1 MDTPKPHNNNR
12 LDSSRS
18 GIWVASLGL
27 VFLVLAMLPATS
39 EAQNHSDSVR
49 QYIERT
55 EELLIWAQGLV
66 SETQSD
72 PARRV
77 LRQAAELHH
86 RSMGLFERGNMIES
100 LGVAR
105 RARDAMWH
113 SVRVAREAMGLD
125 ERIRIRAERF
135 RDQHANLMERARDNH
150 NEQALEFLERAR
162 RQADRA
168 RDIYHQGDAKLAW
181 KLWEQAGDLMHRAA
195 RLLADGGGPER
206 LESELERTR
215 QLIDRTRERL
225 GSEAG
230 PHQRQLLGEAE
241 EALQRARA
249 SQGEGQ
255 PGRALQMAGLAANL
269 ANRAGE
275 ASAGAPDNEAVERQL
290 ERFAARA
297 GRIAEQVADQVGES
311 GSKQARKMY
320 ERALRQRDRA
330 VEAQQAGDPELALR
344 QLRAAHG
351 LLNQAEE
358 LTR

>member
-1 MDTPKPHNNNR
+1 MLT
-12 LDSSRS
+12 L
-18 GIWVASLGL
+18 
-27 VFLVLAMLPATS
+27 LPATA

-55 EELLIWAQGLV
+55 EDLLVWAQGLV

-77 LRQAAELHH
+77 LRQAAELHQ
-86 RSMGLFERGNMIES
+86 RSMGLFERGMMIES

-105 RARDAMWH
+105 RSRDAMWH
-113 SVRVAREAMGLD
+113 SVRMAREAMGLE
-125 ERIRIRAERF
+125 ERIRIRTERF
-135 RDQHANLMERARDNH
+135 RDQHANLTERARESR

-162 RQADRA
+162 QQADRA

-181 KLWEQAGDLMHRAA
+181 KLLEQAGDLMHRSA

-206 LESELERTR
+206 LKSELERTR
-215 QLIDRTRERL
+215 QLIDRTGERL
-225 GSEAG
+225 GSEAD
-230 PHQRQLLGEAE
+230 PHQRQLMGEAE
-241 EALQRARA
+241 EALQRALVA
-249 SQGEGQ
+249 QAEGQ
-255 PGRALQMAGLAANL
+255 PGRALQMVGLAANL
-269 ANRAGE
+269 AHRAGE
-275 ASAGAPDNEAVERQL
+275 ASAGTPDNEAVERQM

-297 GRIAEQVADQVGES
+297 GRIADQVRDS
-311 GSKQARKMY
+311 GSSQARDMY
-320 ERALRQRDRA
+320 ERALHQRDRA
-330 VEAQQAGDPELALR
+330 VEAQQAGDSELALR